1 MYTATPFPID
11 SLNWALVATVPA
23 MSPIHFDAG
32 KFCTMV
38 NVLVGHKLWLIPNTG
53 KGGRMAPGDLSKCD
67 IKSLDWIGCVL
78 GPGHKL

>member
-1 MYTATPFPID
+1 
-11 SLNWALVATVPA
+11 

-38 NVLVGHKLWLIPNTG
+38 NVLAGYKLWLVRNTG
-53 KGGRMAPGDLSKCD
+53 GEGPLGQTAPGDLSKCD
-67 IKSLDWIGCVL
+67 IKSLDWVGCVL

>member
-1 MYTATPFPID
+1 MYTATPFPIE

-32 KFCTMV
+32 KFCTLV
-38 NVLVGHKLWLIPNTG
+38 NVLAGHKLWLVRDTSGP
-53 KGGRMAPGDLSKCD
+53 KLPQDLSKYD
-67 IKSLDWIGCVL
+67 IKSVKWTGCVL